1 MRIGSGSIAISF
13 WLANRSRFVDLLS
26 TKCTIM
32 PPPQRST
39 LIFSLFFLNNLLI
52 SGADSARNFPE
63 KNRTPCRGAQD
74 FFPGNSVA
82 FLDVSAADIFLRE
95 EKEEK

>member
-13 WLANRSRFVDLLS
+13 WLANRSKFVDLLS

-63 KNRTPCRGAQD
+63 KTARPAGA
-74 FFPGNSVA
+74 
-82 FLDVSAADIFLRE
+82 LRIFSG
-95 EKEEK
+95 K